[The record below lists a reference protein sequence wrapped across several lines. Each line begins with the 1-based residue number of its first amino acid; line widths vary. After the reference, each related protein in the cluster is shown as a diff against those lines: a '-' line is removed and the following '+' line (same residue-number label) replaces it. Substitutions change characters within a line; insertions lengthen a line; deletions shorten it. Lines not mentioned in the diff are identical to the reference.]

1 VTGRGWGWYHGGGA
15 VRREV
20 VRGAERAAVQYKQ
33 YEARTQ
39 WHTVIINSQGN
50 MRSMAT
56 TMEMKST
63 KIVARNG
70 NQSNRYG
77 KL

>member
-1 VTGRGWGWYHGGGA
+1 
-15 VRREV
+15 V